1 MRIFVD
7 AMGGDFAPQAPVEG
21 SIEALRRYEN
31 IEIVLA
37 GDLKQVEPLLKDCD
51 DVRGR
56 ITLVDAPEV
65 ITNHES
71 PVMGVRSKKNS
82 ATVIGMLQLKEKLAD
97 GFVSAGSTGAV
108 LAGGMFRL
116 GRIHGVERP
125 ALAPLLPNGKGH
137 FLLIDC
143 GANVDC
149 KPEYLQQF
157 GVMGAAYMKGVMGIE
172 EPRVGLIN
180 IGAES
185 EKGNALVKE
194 TFPLMEKAPYN
205 FIGNVEARDITAD
218 QADVLVCDGFTG
230 NVVMKFMEGV
240 AGTLM
245 GIIKKEMMADLRGKI
260 AGLIAK
266 PAFRRVKKMMD
277 YTEVG
282 GAPLLGVQGNVVKAH
297 GSSNAHA
304 FACAI
309 GQVIRMADGHVVEV
323 IEQGVAATQE
333 ECISPAKPGISID
346 SFRNYKEETT
356 MIFEAVKSM
365 IAKQLKVDEATI
377 TADSRLIEDLKAD
390 SANVMVM
397 IMDLEDKYG
406 IMVEDDQIMKLKT
419 VGDVVSYI
427 EAHQ

>member
-21 SIEALRRYEN
+21 SIEALRRYDN

-37 GDLKQVEPLLKDCD
+37 GDLAQVEPLLKDCD
-51 DVRGR
+51 DVRSR

-82 ATVIGMLQLKEKLAD
+82 ATVIGMLQLKEKQVD

-116 GRIHGVERP
+116 GRIPGVERP

-157 GVMGAAYMKGVMGIE
+157 GVMGSAYMQGVMGIK

-245 GIIKKEMMADLRGKI
+245 GIIKKEMLADTRGKI

-266 PAFRRVKKMMD
+266 PAFKRVKKLMD

-282 GAPLLGVQGNVVKAH
+282 GAPLLGVQGAVVKAH

-304 FACAI
+304 FSCAI
-309 GQVIRMADGHVVEV
+309 GQVIKMVDG
-323 IEQGVAATQE
+323 Q
-333 ECISPAKPGISID
+333 
-346 SFRNYKEETT
+346 
-356 MIFEAVKSM
+356 
-365 IAKQLKVDEATI
+365 
-377 TADSRLIEDLKAD
+377 
-390 SANVMVM
+390 
-397 IMDLEDKYG
+397 
-406 IMVEDDQIMKLKT
+406 
-419 VGDVVSYI
+419 VVSII
-427 EAHQ
+427 EKGVESLVPPENA